1 MLVSSFRMPAMPR
14 SSNEQRNSYLGNPTR
29 ACMRLALH
37 ALGGQRQ
44 TVLLADTG
52 SPCPLIVGE
61 ETLRHCLVEEAA
73 DIMTNF
79 GLLKGGWSEVTIDGV
94 GLTLRVRTYG
104 SDAVVAAVR
113 QSASAFQGLA
123 GLPLLR
129 MLEYGRHCPHFWL
142 RTARPKKK
150 RPSSKMIP

>member
-1 MLVSSFRMPAMPR
+1 MPR
-14 SSNEQRNSYLGNPTR
+14 SSNAQRNSYLGNPAR

-61 ETLRHCLVEEAA
+61 ESLRHCLVEEAA

-79 GLLKGGWSEVTIDGV
+79 GLLKGGWSEVMIDSV
-94 GLTLRVRTYG
+94 GITLRVRTYG

-113 QSASAFQGLA
+113 QSVSVFQGLA

-129 MLEYGRHCPHFWL
+129 MLEYGGDGEHFWL
-142 RTARPKKK
+142 RRARRKKNG
-150 RPSSKMIP
+150 SSAK